1 MADILPPAPVDAPF
15 GAYNW
20 VDWYKKVRDAINNA
34 ASVAWS
40 SVTGTPTTLAGYGIT
55 DAVPDSRTITTMTPL
70 LGGGD
75 LSTDRILSIT
85 TFAGAGRGVVPASSG
100 GTTDFLRADGAWASP
115 GGGGGSFTLTQVTI
129 TVPTVTYGEYVSN
142 VIDATVTTT
151 SKIVCSFHYAGDDA
165 ENGLDE
171 LDSMYVFAKANLG
184 SIDFTLIH
192 ELGAFVG
199 PFVIN
204 YAVSA

>member
-85 TFAGAGRGVVPASSG
+85 TFAGAGRGVVPASLG
-100 GTTDFLRADGAWASP
+100 GTTDFLRADGTWADP
-115 GGGGGSFTLTQVTI
+115 G
-129 TVPTVTYGEYVSN
+129 
-142 VIDATVTTT
+142 DA
-151 SKIVCSFHYAGDDA
+151 
-165 ENGLDE
+165 
-171 LDSMYVFAKANLG
+171 
-184 SIDFTLIH
+184 
-192 ELGAFVG
+192 LGAASGISLTLSGDITTGSGVLHKT
-199 PFVIN
+199 
-204 YAVSA
+204 SAPLTNGAAAQSATLLNAPVAGNPTKWIPIDDNGTTRYIPVW